1 MSESVIFDARFRV
14 ELWVF
19 TWKPAFAPL
28 LLHHCLWLTVRDS
41 DLAFGKNNALRAQKQ
56 FNAACFQVFSFEIVY
71 NRTCVFQRSGV
82 FARWRGDSVRMM
94 RWWTWSRESSLSG
107 GQRAL
112 HHRGTQC
119 PPLQLGFLLF
129 LSNSN
134 FQLSIFNYQF
144 STAAKPR
151 ISLWIKIRN
160 RPGRG
165 WSTSSSPYSPHSSP
179 VSPPRVASGELSHDD
194 KNEPRY

>member
-82 FARWRGDSVRMM
+82 LEKSSTVSIFKRKFVAQKASVFR
-94 RWWTWSRESSLSG
+94 RNCYRLAEERESSLSG
-107 GQRAL
+107 NRAL
-112 HHRGTQC
+112 HHRGTEC
-119 PPLQLGFLLF
+119 PPLQLGFLKGQAHCLC
-129 LSNSN
+129 S
-134 FQLSIFNYQF
+134 
-144 STAAKPR
+144 AE
-151 ISLWIKIRN
+151 
-160 RPGRG
+160 
-165 WSTSSSPYSPHSSP
+165 
-179 VSPPRVASGELSHDD
+179 V
-194 KNEPRY
+194 RYCFCF